1 MNIPLFL
8 KRVLLMDAASCLAMG
23 ALLLVASGA
32 LSGMFGIDGRVLQ
45 LAGAILVPTGL
56 FIAWTALR
64 VPIAPVLVA
73 LIIIGNI
80 LWVAESFVVLG
91 QTPGA
96 TAIGQAFV
104 IAQAVAV
111 AGLAA
116 LETLGILRL
125 RAERA

>member
-1 MNIPLFL
+1 M
-8 KRVLLMDAASCLAMG
+8 S
-23 ALLLVASGA
+23 ALVVG
-32 LSGMFGIDGRVLQ
+32 
-45 LAGAILVPTGL
+45 
-56 FIAWTALR
+56 
-64 VPIAPVLVA
+64 
-73 LIIIGNI
+73 LIILGNI
-80 LWVAESFVVLG
+80 LWVAESFLFLG
-91 QTPGA
+91 QQPGA

>member
-1 MNIPLFL
+1 MNTPLFL
-8 KRVLLMDAASCLAMG
+8 KRVLLMDAASCLGLG
-23 ALLLVASGA
+23 ALLLIAAGA
-32 LSGMFGIDGRVLQ
+32 LSGLFGIDSRVLQ

-56 FIAWTALR
+56 FMAWTALR

-73 LIIIGNI
+73 LIILGNI
-80 LWVAESFVVLG
+80 LWVVESFLFLG
-91 QTPGA
+91 QQPGA

-116 LETLGILRL
+116 LETVGIMRL

>member
-1 MNIPLFL
+1 MNIALFL
-8 KRVLLMDAASCLAMG
+8 KRVLLMDAASCLGLG
-23 ALLLVASGA
+23 ALLLVAGGA
-32 LSGMFGIDGRVLQ
+32 LSGLFGIDARTLQ

-56 FIAWTALR
+56 FMAWTALR

-73 LIIIGNI
+73 LIIMGNI
-80 LWVAESFVVLG
+80 LWVAESFLFLG
-91 QTPGA
+91 QQPGA

-116 LETLGILRL
+116 LETLSIMRL

>member
-1 MNIPLFL
+1 MNIAIFL
-8 KRVLLMDAASCLAMG
+8 KRVLLMDAASCLGLG
-23 ALLLVASGA
+23 ALLLIAAGT
-32 LSGMFGIDGRVLQ
+32 LSGLFGIEPRTLQ

-56 FIAWTALR
+56 FMAWTALR
-64 VPIAPVLVA
+64 VPIAPVLVG
-73 LIIIGNI
+73 LIILGNI
-80 LWVAESFVVLG
+80 LWVAESFLFLG
-91 QTPGA
+91 QQPGA